1 MGQILGL
8 LGPAIKNR
16 RIIKSVTKDMCPPS
30 SPDLNPID
38 YFVWSHL
45 EARVNRRPHTIKASL
60 NVSIR
65 EQFAV
70 MPRDLVTETCG
81 WFGGCITAM
90 IEAEDDYIKR
100 S

>member
-16 RIIKSVTKDMCPPS
+16 RIIESVTKDMCPPS
-30 SPDLNPID
+30 SPDINPID

-81 WFGGCITAM
+81 WFGGCITAR
-90 IEAEDDYIKR
+90 IEAEDDYIE
-100 S
+100 